1 MARVLVAEPSL
12 PICAA
17 LKKFLQTAKHEV
29 AVVHSV
35 AEAVEAVRDGD
46 PELVFTSSSG
56 NFDGEA
62 LCARIKGLKPGCPVV
77 LVYPPE
83 EDRPDERAAR
93 VGAETFLVGPLKRA
107 AVVAT
112 VQLVLKLAPLK
123 ASADKPRDTEQLK
136 AMAEQHKARE
146 AELLKSLEPQKA
158 REPRLL
164 EAIAR
169 LNGEV
174 AEFRAREQPVKLRI
188 RALED
193 EAIALTALVG
203 KLKDQLKSSSKM
215 LPGGEVA
222 FLKRFL
228 PLEVKRSKRYQYPV
242 AVVLVGLDEMEKRL
256 VESSSPEFQRAA
268 IRSEAMAGIF
278 KVVRDID
285 LAVPFADDKYLVL
298 LPHTPRDG
306 AMTVASRLQAQLSKM
321 DAFDGGTASA
331 GVATYEPK
339 YWKKEHVSF
348 GGLMRDATGAL
359 LKAQANG
366 GGYVEAAP
374 MPEKPRRDR
383 ISIG

>member
-12 PICAA
+12 PISAA
-17 LKKFLQTAKHEV
+17 LKKFLQSAKHEV
-29 AVVHSV
+29 DVVHSV
-35 AEAVEAVRDGD
+35 AEAVEAVRDV
-46 PELVFTSSSG
+46 PPALIFTSSSG

-62 LCARIKGLKPGCPVV
+62 LCARVRGLSPGLPVI
-77 LVYPPE
+77 LLYSPE
-83 EDRPDERAAR
+83 EDRPEERAAR

-112 VQLVLKLAPLK
+112 VALVLKLQALK
-123 ASADKPRDTEQLK
+123 AEAGKPREPPQLK

-158 REPRLL
+158 REPKLL

-169 LNGEV
+169 LNAEV
-174 AEFRAREQPVKLRI
+174 AEARAREQPMKQRI
-188 RALED
+188 RSLED
-193 EAIALTALVG
+193 EAIALHAQVG
-203 KLKDQLKSSSKM
+203 KLTDQLKQGIKAV
-215 LPGGEVA
+215 PGGEVA

-242 AVVLVGLDEMEKRL
+242 AVVLIGLDQMEKRML
-256 VESSSPEFQRAA
+256 ESSSPEFQRAA
-268 IRSEAMAGIF
+268 IRSEAMAGIY

-306 AMTVASRLQAQLSKM
+306 AMIVASRLQVQLSKM

-331 GVATYEPK
+331 GLATYEPK

-359 LKAQANG
+359 LKAQGNG

-374 MPEKPRRDR
+374 MPEKKKRDR